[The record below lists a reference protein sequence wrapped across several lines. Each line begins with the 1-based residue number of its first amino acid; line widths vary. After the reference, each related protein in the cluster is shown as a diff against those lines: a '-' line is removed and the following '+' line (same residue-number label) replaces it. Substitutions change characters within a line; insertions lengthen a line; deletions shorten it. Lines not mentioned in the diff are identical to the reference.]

1 MTSSLVFAD
10 DDEGVS
16 LESCAQPEKAVTDK
30 AAISAFFFIVI
41 IRASKLNWQDAASRG
56 VNSRKPRKATCT
68 GRSSGLGFVYQH
80 SLLNTHRAMTSH
92 LQ

>member
-30 AAISAFFFIVI
+30 AAISAFF
-41 IRASKLNWQDAASRG
+41 
-56 VNSRKPRKATCT
+56 
-68 GRSSGLGFVYQH
+68 Y
-80 SLLNTHRAMTSH
+80 SH
-92 LQ
+92 NKSIQTELAGCREPWR